1 MASNRPTRAA
11 ATDPP
16 EAGATDLPLDHALSL
31 LLADETENALR
42 WGAAVLESGPWT
54 PSALVVTARLLD
66 QMGRRRAAMEGLKLA
81 VQQAIAEGNLPLAMA
96 AIGDLRALGADVAEP
111 LDRIAAAFCEGSDR
125 LRDSQTAPLLPQL
138 GEFRPLSP
146 FLTGPAL
153 ASKAAQI
160 VESVASYRAGRRQT
174 KLRRGSPRCRSS
186 AHSGRRLCTT
196 CSRRSTR

>member
-1 MASNRPTRAA
+1 MPNHRPMRTVSSPDLAEAA
-11 ATDPP
+11 
-16 EAGATDLPLDHALSL
+16 GSDLPLDHALAL

-66 QMGRRRAAMEGLKLA
+66 QMGRRRAAIEGLKLA

-96 AIGDLRALGADVAEP
+96 AIGDLRSFGAEVDES
-111 LDRIAAAFCEGSDR
+111 LDQTAAAFCEGSDR
-125 LRDSQTAPLLPQL
+125 LRDTQTAPLLPQF

-160 VESVASYRAGRRQT
+160 VETVRQT
-174 KLRRGSPRCRSS
+174 EHGAGEAP
-186 AHSGRRLCTT
+186 
-196 CSRRSTR
+196 SR